1 MVTHAPDAAGLARAA
16 VGRLAHIFVTI
27 VNRNASAAKRIKKGQ
42 LRSGDLGM
50 SIHQVWRIDVQS
62 QVAVVG
68 ATPMQVRQ
76 IAEGHEFVTSGALV
90 LSTQSVSLK
99 DLQAARSY
107 KTGEL
112 VHAFDPTRIADVGPS
127 PPSREV

>member
-1 MVTHAPDAAGLARAA
+1 M
-16 VGRLAHIFVTI
+16 I

-42 LRSGDLGM
+42 LRSGDMGM
-50 SIHQVWRIDVQS
+50 SVHQVWRIDVQS

-76 IAEGHEFVTSGALV
+76 IAETHEFATSGALV
-90 LSTQSVSLK
+90 LSMHSVSLK

-127 PPSREV
+127 PPSREVQ